1 MRFEKIKKIKIK
13 NNNVRN
19 LCIAFSVIGCV
30 SLVVGPV
37 TSADTQ
43 QYYKILVDNKNYGNF
58 ATEQEAAN
66 AISEARK
73 KANLESEGIVLADFD
88 YSIVATGKDSRVKND
103 KVVDELCVKM
113 LEGQNNEKV
122 KAYVLKAD
130 GYSVTLNDEA
140 AVIETLD
147 KVINHYDTYD
157 EYAVI
162 LDDNASKDQ
171 NTLKA
176 YAVPSVAN
184 ITGDITSVSFGQD
197 VCAMPV
203 YTVDSEI
210 SSVDEAVAD
219 IIANSRIKI
228 FTTQTQQYT
237 EEYNLD
243 TEYIEVDS
251 WYTSQKQV
259 VQEAQT
265 GVHDVVASVTFSNGA
280 EVSRTIEQDNVIE
293 EPVAK
298 VVKVGTK
305 EAPSFIKPLNGGSFS
320 SSFGSRWGRK
330 HKGVDWSCSVG
341 TNIYASCGGTVSYAG
356 WQNGFGNTIVI
367 SHGNGLKTRYAHLS
381 KITVSSGE
389 KVSQGERIGLSGN
402 TGNSTGP
409 HLHFEILLDGEQ
421 VNPMNYL

>member
-1 MRFEKIKKIKIK
+1 MKRAKIK
-13 NNNVRN
+13 NNTVRN
-19 LCIAFSVIGCV
+19 LCISFAMIGGM

-43 QYYKILVDNKNYGNF
+43 QYYKICVNDKSYGNF
-58 ATEQEAAN
+58 VTKQDAVKAV
-66 AISEARK
+66 SEARK
-73 KANLESEGIVLADFD
+73 LANSESDGVMLAKFD
-88 YSIVATGKDSRVKND
+88 YSIVETAKDSKAKND
-103 KVVDELCVKM
+103 NVVDDLCETM
-113 LEGQNNEKV
+113 LEGQINEKV

-130 GYSVTLNDEA
+130 GYSITLNDEA
-140 AVIETLD
+140 AVIEVLD
-147 KVINHYDTYD
+147 KVVDQYDVND

-162 LDDNASKDQ
+162 LDDNENKEQ

-176 YAVPSVAN
+176 FAVPSVAAV
-184 ITGDITSVSFGQD
+184 TGDITSVSFGQD

-203 YTVDSEI
+203 YTVESEI
-210 SSVDEAVAD
+210 STVDDAVAD
-219 IIANSRIKI
+219 IVNNSRINVY
-228 FTTQTQQYT
+228 TTQTQQYT
-237 EEYNLD
+237 EEYTLD

-265 GVHDVVASVTFSNGA
+265 GVHDVVASVTYSNGA
-280 EVSRTIEQDNVIE
+280 EVDRTIQQDNVVT

-305 EAPSFIKPLNGGSFS
+305 EAPTFIKPLNGGSFS
-320 SSFGSRWGRK
+320 SPFGSRWGRQ

-341 TNIYASCGGTVSYAG
+341 TTVFASCGGTVSYAG

-381 KITVSSGE
+381 QISVSSGQ
-389 KVSQGERIGLSGN
+389 KVSQGDKIGLSGN

-409 HLHFEILLDGEQ
+409 HLHFEVLLDGEQ
-421 VNPMNYL
+421 VNPLNYL